1 MGILLET
8 IQNEFYELMKLHE
21 KGKVKMHTTTY
32 PLKDANRV
40 LQMLD
45 EGKVNGYAVL
55 VPRVL

>member
-1 MGILLET
+1 
-8 IQNEFYELMKLHE
+8 MKLHE